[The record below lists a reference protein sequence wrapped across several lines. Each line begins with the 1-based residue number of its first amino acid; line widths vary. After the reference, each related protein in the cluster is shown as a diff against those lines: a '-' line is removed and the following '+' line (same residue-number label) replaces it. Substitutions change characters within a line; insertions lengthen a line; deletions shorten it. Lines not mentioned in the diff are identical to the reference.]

1 MSGLA
6 RAGVPATVTG
16 HLIRDS
22 SLGLVGETLDPI
34 LDLQAQLWSGAPLR
48 AGLVELIRLRSARA
62 VNCVICKAVRYDVA
76 RADGVTEQKVAS
88 LTAALPGEVLDEDER
103 LVVAFTDAYLSQPAP
118 IAPELAQ
125 ILLSRFSP
133 AQIAHM
139 AMAIGFFNP
148 MSKCAVSL
156 SGMPE
161 SFPLTEISVPPR

>member
-1 MSGLA
+1 MSGLP
-6 RAGVPATVTG
+6 RAGVPDTVTG

-22 SLGLVGETLDPI
+22 SLGLVVATLDPI
-34 LDLQAQLWSGAPLR
+34 LDLQARLWSGAPLR

-88 LTAALPGEVLDEDER
+88 LTSGIPGETLDEDER
-103 LVVAFTDAYLSQPAP
+103 LVVAFTDAYLSQPAV
-118 IAPELAQ
+118 IGSDLVQALY
-125 ILLSRFSP
+125 SRFSP

-161 SFPLTEISVPPR
+161 SFPLTEIAVPSR